1 MAVEPF
7 AGSVDV
13 DLLTAG
19 FVDLQV
25 NGIDDIDVATA
36 AGDDWDR
43 LDQLLIAQGVT
54 TWCPTLVTM
63 PLDRYAAPLHRIAE
77 AMKRVNPTRPVIAG
91 AHLEGPF
98 LGAAPGAHPRDLI
111 VDIDLAWIEDL
122 PTNVAM
128 VTLGAEQRL
137 AGAAIEWLVRR
148 GVLVSLGHTAAGDH
162 DLDRAVVHGASM
174 VTHLFNGMSGL
185 HHRAPG
191 VVAWVLTHP
200 TMCAS
205 IIADGVHVHPRMVRL
220 AFQVLGPDR
229 VVLVTD
235 SVAWR
240 RGGIGPIGFEVF
252 DGAPRLPDGTLAG
265 SALTMD
271 AAIRTSVAAGV
282 ALETALTAASANP
295 ARLLG
300 LDDRGTIEIGKRADL
315 VGMSGAGTVT
325 AVWVAGEPV
334 NGLEI

>member
-1 MAVEPF
+1 MAVEPCDG
-7 AGSVDV
+7 AVDV

-19 FVDLQV
+19 FVDVQV

-36 AGDDWDR
+36 TGTDWDR
-43 LDQLLIAQGVT
+43 LDRLLLAQGVT

-63 PLDRYAAPLHRIAE
+63 PLDRYAAPLDRIAG
-77 AMKRVNPTRPVIAG
+77 AMNRDNPTRPEIAG
-91 AHLEGPF
+91 VHLEGPF
-98 LGAAPGAHPRDLI
+98 LGAAPGAHPPGLI
-111 VDIDLAWIEDL
+111 VDIDLDWIEAL
-122 PTNVAM
+122 PSHVAM

-137 AGAAIEWLVRR
+137 ASAAIEWLVQR
-148 GVLVSLGHTAAGDH
+148 GVLVSLGHTAAGD
-162 DLDRAVVHGASM
+162 DELDRAVTHGASM

-185 HHRAPG
+185 HHRTPG
-191 VVAWVLTHP
+191 VVAWALTHP
-200 TMCAS
+200 TVCAS

-220 AFQVLGPDR
+220 AFQVLGPAR

-240 RGGIGPIGFEVF
+240 RGGIGAIRIELF
-252 DGAPRLPDGTLAG
+252 DGAARLPDGTLAG

-271 AAIRTSVAAGV
+271 AAIRTTVAAGV
-282 ALETALTAASANP
+282 ALEAALTAASANP

-315 VGMSGAGTVT
+315 VGLSEAGTVT
-325 AVWVAGEPV
+325 SVWLAGEPV
-334 NGLEI
+334 NDLET